1 MPRSAFLVQSPMAAL
16 LAFLTFH
23 YTTGERHLRHRLIIH
38 VSQAALL
45 QITLATIAAYVV
57 PRKVKGRT
65 LRGFETYGLL
75 FGNVVAASKNTTAYS
90 VEHVVIDPYA
100 KSSRAWVVGSQR
112 FQDTTAEIARQFWPW
127 TSLIGDFHS
136 HPYPGRDRLPS
147 VTGLS
152 NDDRIDYEIRS
163 RRKGKEKQM
172 RIFLVC
178 SIHGLRGRQRTQRR
192 NQLKWTLGQY
202 RLALDAYFGV
212 EGHRSGKLQIVPR
225 HREWP
230 KVRSPKF
237 SRFVV
242 TLTAAGP
249 TVL

>member
-1 MPRSAFLVQSPMAAL
+1 M
-16 LAFLTFH
+16 
-23 YTTGERHLRHRLIIH
+23 RHRLIIH
-38 VSQAALL
+38 VSQAALM

-75 FGNVVAASKNTTAYS
+75 FGHVVTASAGATAYS
-90 VEHVVIDPYA
+90 VEHVAIDPYA
-100 KSSRAWVVGSQR
+100 KSSRAWVVGSKG
-112 FQDTTAEIARQFWPW
+112 FQDTTANTIRQFWPW

-136 HPYPGRDRLPS
+136 HPYPGRDRLPG

-152 NDDRIDYEIRS
+152 NDDRIDYEKRS
-163 RRKGKEKQM
+163 HRKGQEKLM

-178 SIHGLRGRQRTQRR
+178 SIHGLRGRQRPQRR
-192 NQLKWTLGQY
+192 NQLKWTLGSY
-202 RLALDAYFGV
+202 RLTLDAYFGV
-212 EGHRSGKLQIVPR
+212 EGRRSGKLQIVPR

-230 KVRSPKF
+230 KVHTPAS
-237 SRFVV
+237 SRVVV

-249 TVL
+249 S